1 MIRSMTGY
9 GSAKGVS
16 GDLALT
22 VELKSVNNRFLDT
35 SVRIPR
41 LYSYAEDM
49 VRTAVASGV
58 GRGKV
63 DVWVGVENA
72 GAGGI
77 TVTINEPLIEAYKT
91 AFETMNL
98 KWGIRNDAA
107 ASLYS
112 RLPDVFTVEK
122 QEIDAE
128 QFTADLEAVIAEAL
142 EAFNA
147 MRGRE
152 GNKLASDLLIKL
164 GNLEEMRLAVA
175 KRSPESV
182 ARWRERLTARMIEIL
197 ETRDIDE
204 QRILTEAALFA
215 EKVDVDEEIVR
226 LGSHITQFRGML
238 EAGGAVGRKLDFLVQ
253 EMNRE
258 TNTIGSKCT
267 DLDITRIVVDMKAEI
282 EKLRE
287 QIQNIE

>member
-9 GSAKGVS
+9 GNAKGLC

-22 VELKSVNNRFLDT
+22 VEIKSVNNRFLDA

-41 LYSYAEDM
+41 LYSFAEES
-49 VRTAVASGV
+49 VRSAVAAKV

-72 GAGGI
+72 GTADV
-77 TVTINEPLIEAYKT
+77 TVTLNEPLVEAYRA
-91 AFETMNL
+91 AFNQMFE
-98 KWGIRNDAA
+98 KWGIPDDSS
-107 ASLYS
+107 ASLFA
-112 RLPDVFTVEK
+112 RLPDVFVVEK
-122 QEIDAE
+122 QELDE
-128 QFTADLEAVIAEAL
+128 EAFSAGLAAVVSEAL
-142 EAFNA
+142 DAFNA
-147 MRGRE
+147 MRERE
-152 GNKLASDLLIKL
+152 GGKLADDLRTKL
-164 GNLEEMRLAVA
+164 DNLESMRLAVA
-175 KRSPESV
+175 ARSPESV
-182 ARWRERLTARMIEIL
+182 AQWRDKLTKRITDLL
-197 ETRDIDE
+197 EGKEIDE

-215 EKVDVDEEIVR
+215 EKVDVDEELVR

-238 EAGGAVGRKLDFLVQ
+238 DAGGAVGRKLDFLVQ

-258 TNTIGSKCT
+258 ANTTGSKCT
-267 DLDITRIVVDMKAEI
+267 DLEITRIVVDMKAEI

>member
-35 SVRIPR
+35 SVRMPR

-49 VRTAVASGV
+49 VRTAVAARV

-72 GAGGI
+72 GTGGI
-77 TVTINEPLIEAYKT
+77 TVTINESLIEAYKT

-122 QEIDAE
+122 QEVDAE
-128 QFTADLEAVIAEAL
+128 QFTADLEAVTAEAL

-152 GNKLASDLLIKL
+152 GDKLASDLLIKL
-164 GNLEEMRLAVA
+164 DNLEEMRLAVA

-182 ARWRERLTARMIEIL
+182 ARWRERLTARMTEIL

>member
-1 MIRSMTGY
+1 MIKSMTGY

-35 SVRIPR
+35 SVRMPR

-49 VRTAVASGV
+49 VRTAVAARV

-77 TVTINEPLIEAYKT
+77 TVTINESLIEAYKT

-122 QEIDAE
+122 QEVDAE
-128 QFTADLEAVIAEAL
+128 QFTADLEAVTAEAL

-152 GNKLASDLLIKL
+152 GDKLASDLLIKL
-164 GNLEEMRLAVA
+164 DNLEEMRLAVA

-182 ARWRERLTARMIEIL
+182 ARWRERLTARMTEIL

>member
-1 MIRSMTGY
+1 MIKSMTGY

-35 SVRIPR
+35 SVRMPR
-41 LYSYAEDM
+41 VYSYAEDM
-49 VRTAVASGV
+49 VRGAVAAKV

-72 GAGGI
+72 GTGGI
-77 TVTINEPLIEAYKT
+77 TVTINEPLIEAYKA
-91 AFETMNL
+91 AFETMNE

-122 QEIDAE
+122 QEADAE
-128 QFTADLEAVIAEAL
+128 QFTADLAAVVNEAID
-142 EAFNA
+142 AFNA

-152 GNKLASDLLIKL
+152 GDKLASDLLTKL
-164 GNLEEMRLAVA
+164 DNLDEMRLAVA

-182 ARWRERLTARMIEIL
+182 AQWREKLTKRMTEIL
-197 ETRDIDE
+197 ETKDIDE

-282 EKLRE
+282 EKVRE